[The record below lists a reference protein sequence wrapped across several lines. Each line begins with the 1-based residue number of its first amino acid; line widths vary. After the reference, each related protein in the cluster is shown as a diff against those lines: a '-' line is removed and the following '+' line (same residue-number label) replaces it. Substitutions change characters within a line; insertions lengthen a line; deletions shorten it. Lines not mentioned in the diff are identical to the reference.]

1 VTDTNVASFT
11 NERVKLQL
19 TRKISDIT
27 IWITVIIG
35 RNGRAT
41 INKKDIVSHNWP
53 RYFFMKKLS
62 AEHLLISFIIFI
74 SRRMKKFVML

>member
-1 VTDTNVASFT
+1 MTDTNVASFT

-62 AEHLLISFIIFI
+62 AEDLLISFIIFI